1 MHRYVMVTLV
11 CVALLACGERWAR
24 EDASW
29 RVIDDSASPF
39 LVVEASFGGSS
50 CTRFIEWRVDE
61 SETEVD
67 IRAVI
72 ERSNAEACTA
82 DEVLEETTIELDAPL
97 GDRTLRGCRPDNLDV
112 DCLFV
117 RDPRARP

>member
-1 MHRYVMVTLV
+1 MHRYVI
-11 CVALLACGERWAR
+11 VALAFSALFGCGERWHP
-24 EDASW
+24 EDAPW
-29 RVIDDSASPF
+29 RLLENPSDAP
-39 LVVEASFGGSS
+39 LEVEASFGGSS

-61 SETEVD
+61 SQDEVD

-112 DCLFV
+112 DCRFV
-117 RDPRARP
+117 RDHRPRP